1 MSPLRWTSKS
11 TRRLSEELG
20 EQGFQVSP
28 VLVSKLLRSMGYSLQ
43 GNSKT
48 REGKEH
54 PDRDAQF
61 QYIAS
66 KVDPIVKTVKLS
78 FLVSSSGRIRLSPKI

>member
-1 MSPLRWTSKS
+1 M
-11 TRRLSEELG
+11 
-20 EQGFQVSP
+20 SP

-61 QYIAS
+61 QYIARQAANFQAAGS
-66 KVDPIVKTVKLS
+66 L
-78 FLVSSSGRIRLSPKI
+78 